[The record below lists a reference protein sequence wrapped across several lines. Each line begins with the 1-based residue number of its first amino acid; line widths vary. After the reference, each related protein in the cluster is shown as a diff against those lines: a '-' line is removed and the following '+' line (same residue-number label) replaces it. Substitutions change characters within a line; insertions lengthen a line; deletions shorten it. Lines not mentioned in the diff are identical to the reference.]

1 MYDNENPN
9 GFGSNPEGNNDDNIS
24 GTENNNFEEVNSQQ
38 VSQDAVNSSEQN
50 TEQTAEQESSVYR
63 QSYVNDE
70 HHNADDVSGNGTY
83 YSQGSNNSSNDSTH
97 YASALKCRMARA
109 FRWSGNALEIR

>member
-38 VSQDAVNSSEQN
+38 VSQDAVNSS
-50 TEQTAEQESSVYR
+50 
-63 QSYVNDE
+63 
-70 HHNADDVSGNGTY
+70 
-83 YSQGSNNSSNDSTH
+83 
-97 YASALKCRMARA
+97 
-109 FRWSGNALEIR
+109 

>member
-38 VSQDAVNSSEQN
+38 VSQGPPRIEL
-50 TEQTAEQESSVYR
+50 
-63 QSYVNDE
+63 
-70 HHNADDVSGNGTY
+70 
-83 YSQGSNNSSNDSTH
+83 GS
-97 YASALKCRMARA
+97 KV
-109 FRWSGNALEIR
+109 

>member
-50 TEQTAEQESSVYR
+50 TEI
-63 QSYVNDE
+63 
-70 HHNADDVSGNGTY
+70 G
-83 YSQGSNNSSNDSTH
+83 
-97 YASALKCRMARA
+97 RA
-109 FRWSGNALEIR
+109 HV